1 MASTTTP
8 SVTSSTSTACITI
21 SPGKHG
27 YLPPESCD
35 VILYYVPSFGAAILF
50 CVLYGLVAMLHIF
63 QAIIYKKRYAW
74 VLIMGAAWEL
84 LAFIFRALQT
94 RHQDS
99 DIYSTLH
106 VIFFL
111 LAPIWINAFIY
122 MTLGRMIYF
131 FIPERKL
138 AGISAR
144 HYGIVFV
151 TLDIIAFLVQLG
163 GASLTT
169 NTDAAPKT
177 VLLGL
182 HIYMGGIGMQEFFIL
197 WFFGLAIYMHQKM
210 IRMEGNGQIGMEK
223 LQTGR
228 FSWRWLFYSTYF
240 TLVMITI
247 RIIFRL
253 AQYAQGTSA
262 TNPVLTHEE
271 YEYVFDAAPMFL
283 ALVALNIFHPGH
295 VLRGP
300 DSTFPTQTRAEKKE
314 LKARKK
320 AFKMEKKRE
329 RQYESQG
336 ESVPEATGQE
346 QVDVSNRH
354 YQV

>member
-1 MASTTTP
+1 MASNTVSATA
-8 SVTSSTSTACITI
+8 SATSTATCVTV
-21 SPGKHG
+21 SPGKNG

-50 CVLYGLVAMLHIF
+50 CVLFGLVSLLHTV
-63 QAIIYKKRYAW
+63 QAIVYKKRYAW
-74 VLIMGAAWEL
+74 VLIMGAVWEL

-99 DIYSTLH
+99 EIYSTLH

-131 FIPERKL
+131 FVPERKL

-144 HYGIVFV
+144 HYGMVFV
-151 TLDIIAFLVQLG
+151 VLDIVAFLVQLG

-169 NTDAAPKT
+169 NTDAETKT
-177 VLLGL
+177 VMLGL

-197 WFFGLAIYMHQKM
+197 WFLGLAIYLHWKM
-210 IRMEGNGQIGMEK
+210 VQMEAGGQIGMEK

-228 FSWRWLFYSTYF
+228 FSWRWLFYSIYF
-240 TLVMITI
+240 ALGMITV

-262 TNPVLTHEE
+262 SNPVLTHEE

-283 ALVALNIFHPGH
+283 GIIALNVFHPGH
-295 VLRGP
+295 ILRGP
-300 DSTFPTQTRAEKKE
+300 DSTFPRLTRAEKKE
-314 LKARKK
+314 AKAQKK
-320 AFKMEKKRE
+320 AIKMEKKQR
-329 RQYESQG
+329 RKGSQG
-336 ESVPEATGQE
+336 ELVPESSMEERLGSSA
-346 QVDVSNRH
+346 RF

>member
-1 MASTTTP
+1 MASTTASPAAST
-8 SVTSSTSTACITI
+8 TSTATCVTV
-21 SPGKHG
+21 SPGKNG

-50 CVLYGLVAMLHIF
+50 CVLFGLATILHTV

-74 VLIMGAAWEL
+74 VLIMGVAWEL
-84 LAFIFRALQT
+84 LAFVFRVLQT

-99 DIYSTLH
+99 DVYSTLH

-122 MTLGRMIYF
+122 MTLGRMIYYYV
-131 FIPERKL
+131 PERKL
-138 AGISAR
+138 AGLSAR
-144 HYGIVFV
+144 HYGMLFV
-151 TLDIIAFLVQLG
+151 VLDIVAFLVQLG

-169 NTDAAPKT
+169 NTGEETKL

-182 HIYMGGIGMQEFFIL
+182 HLYMGGIGMQEFFIL
-197 WFFGLAIYMHQKM
+197 VFLGLTIYLHREM
-210 IRMEGNGQIGMEK
+210 IRMEVGGRIGMEK

-228 FSWRWLFYSTYF
+228 FSWRWLFYSIYF
-240 TLVMITI
+240 ALGMITV

-262 TNPVLTHEE
+262 SNPVLTHEE

-283 ALVALNIFHPGH
+283 GIIALNVFHPGH
-295 VLRGP
+295 ILRGP
-300 DSTFPTQTRAEKKE
+300 DSSFPRLTRAEKKD
-314 LKARKK
+314 LKAQKK
-320 AFKMEKKRE
+320 AIKMEKKQRRNGSKGELLPEPRMEE
-329 RQYESQG
+329 RLDGS
-336 ESVPEATGQE
+336 A
-346 QVDVSNRH
+346 RF